1 MSLWAI
7 VPVKPLRH
15 AKSRLSGLLTPAERS
30 TLARSLLARTL
41 DVLTQAPELYR
52 RLVISRDPEALA
64 VARQHQALTMTE
76 PGAAP
81 PDLNA
86 ALSRATQVARSFGAS
101 AVLVVPGDLP
111 QLLAEDVAALL
122 ALDGAGPRMVIAP
135 DRHETGTNALLV
147 RPPGWLAYAFG
158 AGSFQAH
165 QALAAE
171 ARAAVSV
178 LRRPGLAFDLDTP
191 EDWRLNREYTLA
203 HIPLELTRR
212 PL

>member
-1 MSLWAI
+1 MTGNELSLIADAAVAALLVVTIGYAI
-7 VPVKPLRH
+7 L
-15 AKSRLSGLLTPAERS
+15 LS
-30 TLARSLLARTL
+30 
-41 DVLTQAPELYR
+41 R
-52 RLVISRDPEALA
+52 RLRAWREGAGDMERQVVALN
-64 VARQHQALTMTE
+64 
-76 PGAAP
+76 
-81 PDLNA
+81 D

-122 ALDGAGPRMVIAP
+122 ALDGAGPRVVIAP

-158 AGSFQAH
+158 QGSFQAH